1 MFKSG
6 LDMMAFWDTIGN
18 GEYML
23 MDKNHDYRMNPVH
36 FGLEML
42 FRSIEM
48 DMFEMDTSA
57 YRLHGFCARPK
68 DDNSRQICFLLNKYD
83 NDKRISFSSNKF
95 KRNTKVSVEILVDTD
110 DHWGKVL
117 SGNTTIMDDDEVF
130 NYNIPA
136 LSFATLTFE
145 EM

>member
-23 MDKNHDYRMNPVH
+23 MDKNHSYRMNPVH

-42 FRSIEM
+42 FRSVEM

-57 YRLHGFCARPK
+57 YRLHGFCARPMDRSK
-68 DDNSRQICFLLNKYD
+68 QICFLLNKYD
-83 NDKRISFSSNKF
+83 TDKRINFSNKF
-95 KRNTKVSVEILVDTD
+95 RTNTKVTVEILVDTD

-117 SGNTTIMDDDEVF
+117 TGNTIIENGVF
-130 NYNIPA
+130 NYNIPS
-136 LSFATLTFE
+136 LSFVTMTFE
-145 EM
+145 M